1 MVHKIEES
9 KLLKALA
16 DPKTRYKAFT
26 LLVNE
31 YSKPLYWKIRSFVL
45 SHDDTDDI
53 LQNTFLKAWKN
64 IERFEGKSKIST
76 WLYSIAINE
85 SLNLLRSLKET
96 INISNYNSIS
106 NSLLADCYFDG
117 NKGQA
122 ILQEAIATLP
132 EVQRTVFI
140 MKYYDGLKYPE
151 IHQILGTSEGALKA
165 SYHISVKKISQYI
178 KENE

>member
-16 DPKTRYKAFT
+16 DPKNTLQGILH

-85 SLNLLRSLKET
+85 SLNLLRSQKET
-96 INISNYNSIS
+96 INISTYNSIS
-106 NSLLADCYFDG
+106 NSLF
-117 NKGQA
+117 
-122 ILQEAIATLP
+122 
-132 EVQRTVFI
+132 
-140 MKYYDGLKYPE
+140 
-151 IHQILGTSEGALKA
+151 S
-165 SYHISVKKISQYI
+165 
-178 KENE
+178 